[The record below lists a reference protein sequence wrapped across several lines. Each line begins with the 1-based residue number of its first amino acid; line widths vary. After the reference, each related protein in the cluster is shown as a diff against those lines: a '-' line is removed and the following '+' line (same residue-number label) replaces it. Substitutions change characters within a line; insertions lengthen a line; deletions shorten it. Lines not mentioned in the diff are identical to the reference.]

1 MERTVLRADEGML
14 LTNGQVTG
22 HTIFL
27 AEGED
32 SSAYRQIP
40 EQDFFEAVEDPASSE
55 DYQAAL
61 FDRYGVNTD

>member
-32 SSAYRQIP
+32 PSAYRQIP
-40 EQDFFEAVEDPASSE
+40 EQELWERLE
-55 DYQAAL
+55 I
-61 FDRYGVNTD
+61 G